1 MATFYIDPSSP
12 NNGTGSFSSPYNT
25 WASVTWTAGNS
36 YLQKAGTTQ
45 TGYRVYVTTG
55 GTSSSNRVILGSY
68 DPETGLQTSDVKLR
82 AILNGQGTAQTLRIA
97 DNINWVWVD
106 NFEIFGTDGTGGS
119 RAIGVYFGNGASLP
133 SHNIELSNLYVH
145 DIKADGLSDT
155 SDCNGIQGFGNYA
168 IIRNC
173 KITRI
178 PADGIWLQGSNYQI
192 IDNYISE
199 VSTKAIYGDNIQ
211 TNGDISLRNDFGYIA
226 RNFLDHSN
234 KNSKQVII
242 YGGINYSSNGIIED
256 NYCVMAPLDFL
267 NINTSC
273 IFIEASNS
281 IVRRNICIG
290 GFFGIMTSSSGTD
303 ILVHSNICKKN
314 HRGISTDT
322 TGLTAVN
329 NLVQDAIVF
338 GIFGNTDTTAVIKNN
353 ILLNCATGISM
364 HGSAIED
371 YNCFYG
377 NTTDRSLTAG
387 VASWGINSIFTNPLL
402 NSFSRLTEASPAI
415 MAGSRFNFIQDANGS
430 TFQSPPSIGA
440 YEYVRPRTAATTRTM
455 RS

>member
-1 MATFYIDPSSP
+1 
-12 NNGTGSFSSPYNT
+12 
-25 WASVTWTAGNS
+25 
-36 YLQKAGTTQ
+36 
-45 TGYRVYVTTG
+45 
-55 GTSSSNRVILGSY
+55 
-68 DPETGLQTSDVKLR
+68 
-82 AILNGQGTAQTLRIA
+82 
-97 DNINWVWVD
+97 
-106 NFEIFGTDGTGGS
+106 
-119 RAIGVYFGNGASLP
+119 
-133 SHNIELSNLYVH
+133 
-145 DIKADGLSDT
+145 
-155 SDCNGIQGFGNYA
+155 
-168 IIRNC
+168 
-173 KITRI
+173 
-178 PADGIWLQGSNYQI
+178 
-192 IDNYISE
+192 
-199 VSTKAIYGDNIQ
+199 
-211 TNGDISLRNDFGYIA
+211 
-226 RNFLDHSN
+226 
-234 KNSKQVII
+234 
-242 YGGINYSSNGIIED
+242 
-256 NYCVMAPLDFL
+256 
-267 NINTSC
+267 
-273 IFIEASNS
+273 
-281 IVRRNICIG
+281 
-290 GFFGIMTSSSGTD
+290 MTSSSGTD

-455 RS
+455 RL